1 MQLPS
6 LNQGEEPDNILT
18 LVNVVFLLLIFFML
32 TGAIHAV
39 DYFDVTP
46 PVSTSEETLLV
57 NETVI
62 LVNADGRLSI
72 DGKEVDAID
81 LQLSV
86 SDKLAQQTEL
96 EVRLKADGNVDAVTV
111 VKVME
116 WLEAVGVRHLN
127 LLTLEPET

>member
-1 MQLPS
+1 MQLPTPDR
-6 LNQGEEPDNILT
+6 GEEPDNILP
-18 LVNVVFLLLIFFML
+18 LINVVFLLLIFFML

-46 PVSTSEETLLV
+46 PVSTSEEIV
-57 NETVI
+57 SIKETVI

-81 LQLSV
+81 LQLAV
-86 SDKLAQQTEL
+86 SDKMAQHPEL
-96 EVRLKADGNVDAVTV
+96 EIRLKADGNVDAVKV
-111 VKVME
+111 VEVME
-116 WLEAVGVRHLN
+116 WLEAVGVRHLS

>member
-1 MQLPS
+1 MQLPTP
-6 LNQGEEPDNILT
+6 NQGEEPDNILP

-39 DYFDVTP
+39 EYFDVTP
-46 PVSTSEETLLV
+46 PVSTSKEIVLV

-86 SDKLAQQTEL
+86 SDKLARQPEL
-96 EVRLKADGNVDAVTV
+96 EIRLKADGDVDAVTV
-111 VKVME
+111 VEVME
-116 WLEAVGVRHLN
+116 LLEAVGVRHLN
-127 LLTLEPET
+127 LLTLEPKP

>member
-6 LNQGEEPDNILT
+6 LNQGEEPDNILP